1 MGLSRNMKAPFSL
14 FGTAVSQ
21 GIAIGRAY
29 VITNTAMETLH
40 YLVPEEGIEAEV
52 GRLEAALTAV
62 REELAVL
69 KTALPADA
77 PAELSALIE
86 VHAMILTDEMFSK
99 EPFNI
104 IRTRRYNAEWAL
116 MTRIEELSAKFD
128 NITDPYLRER
138 KADLEQVAE
147 RIIKALTG
155 VKVEKPVSAENDDQV
170 DLIVVAYNVSPA
182 DMLQFREF
190 FFKGFV
196 SGTGGQNSHAAIIA
210 RGTDV
215 PAVFGLSDALPLIR
229 QNDWLIVDA
238 DAGVVIVN
246 PTPLILEQYRA
257 KQAAQQKAK
266 RRLNRLRKM
275 AATTLDG
282 TAIELFA
289 NIEFPDDCRTVVE
302 NNADGVGLFRSEF
315 LFMERSGGIDRFPD
329 EEEQFEA
336 YRKAVVLLKGR
347 PATIRTL
354 DIGADKILF
363 SPEKAKA
370 LNPALGRRAIRYC
383 LAEPD
388 VFLTQLRAILRASA
402 FGPVKL
408 LLPMVTHGSEV
419 DQALGFIEEAKIQL
433 RSQGHLFDE
442 NIQVGAMIEVPA
454 AVLALPMFTS
464 RLDFLS
470 IGTNDLIQ
478 YALAIDRV
486 DPDVAHLYNPLHP
499 AVLAMLKMT
508 IDYAGKAGIPVSI
521 CGEMASDHHLTR
533 LLLGLGLRQFSMHP
547 GQLLKVKQEVLLSDL
562 GILIPKVDRILVLSE
577 EKEIAMA
584 VQDLHQEEMTI

>member
-1 MGLSRNMKAPFSL
+1 MNAPFSL
-14 FGTAVSQ
+14 SGIAVSQ

-40 YLVPEEGIEAEV
+40 YLVPEEGIESEV
-52 GRLEAALTAV
+52 KRLQTALTVV
-62 REELAVL
+62 REELVSLRA
-69 KTALPADA
+69 ALPEDA
-77 PAELSALIE
+77 PAELGALIE
-86 VHAMILTDEMFSK
+86 VHAMILADEMFSK
-99 EPFNI
+99 ELFNI

-116 MTRIEELSAKFD
+116 MTQIEELSAKFD

-138 KADLEQVAE
+138 KTDLEQVAE

-155 VKVEKPVSAENDDQV
+155 EQEEKPVSTENSEQV
-170 DLIVVAYNVSPA
+170 DLVVVAYNVSPA
-182 DMLQFREF
+182 DMLQFRES

-210 RGTDV
+210 RGTDI

-238 DAGVVIVN
+238 DAGVVLVN
-246 PTPLILEQYRA
+246 PTPLILAQYRA
-257 KQAAQQKAK
+257 KQSVQHKAK
-266 RRLNRLRKM
+266 RRLSRLKKM
-275 AATTLDG
+275 AAKTLDG
-282 TAIELFA
+282 TAIELLA
-289 NIEFPDDCRTVVE
+289 NIEFPEDCRMVVN

-315 LFMERSGGIDRFPD
+315 LFIGRGGGISRFPD

-336 YRKAVVLLKGR
+336 YRQAVVLLKGR

-354 DIGADKILF
+354 DIGADKVLP
-363 SPEKAKA
+363 SSEKVKV

-383 LAEPD
+383 LAEPE

-408 LLPMVTHGSEV
+408 LLPMVTHGSEI
-419 DQALGFIEEAKIQL
+419 DQALGFLEEAKNQL
-433 RSQGHLFDE
+433 RSRGDRFDDA
-442 NIQVGAMIEVPA
+442 IQVGAMIEVPA

-508 IDYAGKAGIPVSI
+508 VDYAVEAGIPVSI
-521 CGEMASDHHLTR
+521 CGEMASDHQLTR
-533 LLLGLGLRQFSMHP
+533 LLLGLGIRQFSMHP
-547 GQLLKVKQEVLLSDL
+547 GPLLKVKQEVLLSDL
-562 GILIPKVDRILVLSE
+562 NILTPKVARILTLCE
-577 EKEIAMA
+577 EQEIAVA
-584 VQDLHQEEMTI
+584 VQDLHQEEMSI